1 VGSKILCR
9 DQALA
14 LKLMVNS
21 DLSIVSKG
29 KRSLMAK
36 LIGIARRCVLAAL
49 LCLAPLVL
57 AQNPTGVL
65 RGIVLDSSGARI
77 SAAKIEIHLPGA
89 AIARTILCDARGEF
103 RMDDLPP
110 GTYQVGVTAP
120 GFSAADANVA
130 VGVNAIRDIK
140 VTLQPSAVQ
149 QVVGAQARGSSI
161 TEQPLDQASSV
172 HQAIAT
178 SQDLESLP
186 LPARS
191 FANIAYLAPGTEPVT
206 ITVMRD

>member
-1 VGSKILCR
+1 MGSKILCR

-89 AIARTILCDARGEF
+89 AIARTILCDAR
-103 RMDDLPP
+103 RWTDTIHLP
-110 GTYQVGVTAP
+110 
-120 GFSAADANVA
+120 
-130 VGVNAIRDIK
+130 IR
-140 VTLQPSAVQ
+140 LRSL
-149 QVVGAQARGSSI
+149 R
-161 TEQPLDQASSV
+161 QPLVADRRHADI
-172 HQAIAT
+172 HGHI
-178 SQDLESLP
+178 
-186 LPARS
+186 
-191 FANIAYLAPGTEPVT
+191 
-206 ITVMRD
+206 